1 MLDAAAKLYQSNCKV
16 CRTNGLLTALK
27 YADKVAW
34 STSISEDKKTLYMH
48 SAQGFN
54 EMPAQVVNGV
64 TKVQVKACV
73 DYMLEAV
80 S

>member
-1 MLDAAAKLYQSNCKV
+1 MVDAGAKSYQSNCKV
-16 CRTNGLLTALK
+16 CHANGSLNAPK

-34 STSISEDKKTLYMH
+34 SMCISEDKETLYMH

-54 EMPAQVVNGV
+54 KMPAQAVNGV
-64 TKVQVKACV
+64 TKVQVKASV
-73 DYMLEAV
+73 DYILEAV

>member
-1 MLDAAAKLYQSNCKV
+1 
-16 CRTNGLLTALK
+16 
-27 YADKVAW
+27 
-34 STSISEDKKTLYMH
+34 MH